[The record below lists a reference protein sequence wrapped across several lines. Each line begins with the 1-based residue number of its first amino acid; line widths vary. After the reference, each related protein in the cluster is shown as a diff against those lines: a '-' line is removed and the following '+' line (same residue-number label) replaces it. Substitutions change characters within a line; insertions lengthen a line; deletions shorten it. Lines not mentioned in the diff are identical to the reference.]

1 MSDEDKKD
9 SGLVGTVAAGAAGL
23 GAGYGIH
30 NYMSNRAVKNALTD
44 TEKLGEAAAKIADDG
59 KITGGSG
66 AIKKV
71 LEADKLKDT
80 LAGKQSSVGAGYN
93 ALSNFGAKIPDAITG
108 EISKTESG
116 FTFKIGN
123 HEFSGLKSLPEGLP
137 EAAGKI
143 EGDAKHPLS
152 AEDVKKFFAE
162 GNKANV
168 EKFLKGQQKEV
179 LHELRA
185 PLGAKFF
192 STKHWGGKA
201 AVVAGTVGAAY
212 LAKVVFDGVFGSRKD
227 GHTARVEAERAQPAA
242 AAGVSA

>member
-59 KITGGSG
+59 KITGGRG
-66 AIKKV
+66 AIENV
-71 LEADKLKDT
+71 LEAGDLKTT
-80 LAGKQSSVGAGYN
+80 LAGKQSAIEAGFKG
-93 ALSNFGAKIPDAITG
+93 LSGDLPTDIDGNIF
-108 EISKTESG
+108 KTDKG
-116 FTFKIGN
+116 FTLKIGA

-143 EGDAKHPLS
+143 EANASHALGTEEIKA
-152 AEDVKKFFAE
+152 FFAE

-185 PLGAKFF
+185 PLGAKFL
-192 STKHWGGKA
+192 STKHLGGKA

-227 GHTARVEAERAQPAA
+227 GHTARVEAERA
-242 AAGVSA
+242 